1 MSKVGQCVDAD
12 GTEKTYV
19 SSDTLLASLFQLS
32 SASSS
37 SVSVTHSASTLLQQ
51 NKRILRF
58 SSGSLAFNS
67 LLTVNASDPGVGG
80 LTQGSLLELSGA
92 PGEGKTRSCISFA
105 INVCLTHS
113 EAHGLPTV
121 LIIDTQ
127 GSIPMSELYEAA
139 VSACDGEPKAVFET
153 LDQIVLWTSTERDDM
168 LAALYVLPHWLNA
181 NPSVKLVILD
191 SLTSPL
197 SAYLVPALSSQII
210 NEQEI
215 SDKCQHSSKKR
226 RTNPGLPGF
235 ANQDAAHSLIRTLLA
250 TVLKKTLLTLSARKV
265 SVIVTTQ
272 SKTKLTDDFGE
283 NATLK
288 EAKHSFAVPQFTNFW
303 HIPDTTQI
311 VLSAGPA
318 GVRTAMATVAPSISK
333 GKTICFRT
341 TTAGIADL
349 SA

>member
-121 LIIDTQ
+121 LII
-127 GSIPMSELYEAA
+127 GVIKSEPPT
-139 VSACDGEPKAVFET
+139 CGF
-153 LDQIVLWTSTERDDM
+153 TEVRD
-168 LAALYVLPHWLNA
+168 LTLYVRH
-181 NPSVKLVILD
+181 SG
-191 SLTSPL
+191 
-197 SAYLVPALSSQII
+197 
-210 NEQEI
+210 
-215 SDKCQHSSKKR
+215 QH
-226 RTNPGLPGF
+226 T
-235 ANQDAAHSLIRTLLA
+235 DVRTL
-250 TVLKKTLLTLSARKV
+250 
-265 SVIVTTQ
+265 
-272 SKTKLTDDFGE
+272 
-283 NATLK
+283 
-288 EAKHSFAVPQFTNFW
+288 
-303 HIPDTTQI
+303 
-311 VLSAGPA
+311 
-318 GVRTAMATVAPSISK
+318 
-333 GKTICFRT
+333 
-341 TTAGIADL
+341 
-349 SA
+349 